1 MPKRH
6 GSKKDRDKLTV
17 VFRPNSDLK
26 ERLNMLALSQNRT
39 MNGQVLEI
47 LEKYFKERVSHD
59 SN

>member
-6 GSKKDRDKLTV
+6 GSKKDRQKLTV

-26 ERLNMLALSQNRT
+26 EQLNFLALSQNRT

-47 LEKYFKERVSHD
+47 LEKFFKEKSV
-59 SN
+59 

>member
-6 GSKKDRDKLTV
+6 GSKKDRQKLTV

-26 ERLNMLALSQNRT
+26 ERLNNLALSQNRT

-47 LEKYFKERVSHD
+47 LENFFKGG
-59 SN
+59 NK

>member
-6 GSKKDRDKLTV
+6 GSKKDRQKLTI

-26 ERLNMLALSQNRT
+26 ERLNHLALGQNRT

-47 LEKYFKERVSHD
+47 LENFFKEKSSASH
-59 SN
+59 

>member
-6 GSKKDRDKLTV
+6 GSKKDRQKLTV

-26 ERLNMLALSQNRT
+26 ERLNNLALNQNRT

-47 LEKYFKERVSHD
+47 LENFFKKGQS
-59 SN
+59 

>member
-6 GSKKDRDKLTV
+6 GSRRGERDRLMI

-26 ERLNMLALSQNRT
+26 EKLNMLALSQNRT

-47 LEKYFKERVSHD
+47 LEKFFKKEVAQ
-59 SN
+59 